1 MDASHCSYNSYS
13 EVNNS
18 RMSTKEEENE
28 DEESIQE
35 QEDLELEQ
43 KEQAKED
50 LDLTQEEQVK
60 EALDALE
67 ALESVMGHFFKNSKK
82 V

>member
-18 RMSTKEEENE
+18 RMSTKGEEHE

-35 QEDLELEQ
+35 QEDLDLEHE
-43 KEQAKED
+43 EQAKED

-60 EALDALE
+60 EALEALD